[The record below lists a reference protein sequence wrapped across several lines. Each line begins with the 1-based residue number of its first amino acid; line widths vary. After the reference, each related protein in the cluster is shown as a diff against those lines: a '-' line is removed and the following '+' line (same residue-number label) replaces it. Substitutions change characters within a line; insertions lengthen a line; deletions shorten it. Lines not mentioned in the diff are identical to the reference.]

1 MRVCYFGTYEPEY
14 VRSRVLVS
22 GLRRS
27 GACVLPCHAQV
38 WIGGVGANK
47 AARWAGIAGRAR
59 LVARFGRAYA
69 SLARRYLRMEDHDV
83 VLVGYF
89 GHVDMLAAAAL
100 ARLRRKPV
108 AFDAYLSLYD
118 SLVHDRGLVR
128 EGSLVAQTCRA
139 LDRLACAL
147 ADLVILAEDQSI
159 DYFEREFGVPRMKL
173 RRLFVGADDEI
184 FYPRVCDRLDG
195 RFRVI
200 HFGKYIPLHGME
212 YILQAA
218 ALLQP
223 EAVQFTL
230 VGTGQLY
237 ASMCAMAE
245 RLGLGNVRF
254 IPWLDPPAL
263 CAEIAAA
270 DVCLG
275 IFGATE
281 KARRVIGVKVFEA
294 LAMAK
299 PLVTGDSPASRELL
313 EDRVTAVLCR
323 MADPGSIAEGIRLL
337 RDDPAL
343 RARVAANGH
352 ELFQKRCSPRAIG
365 ERLLGYLARLVPPG
379 DAIRRKIE

>member
-14 VRSRVLVS
+14 VRSRVLLS
-22 GLRRS
+22 GLRQC
-27 GACVLPCHAQV
+27 GASVLPCHAPV
-38 WIGGVGANK
+38 WTGGIAANK
-47 AARWAGIAGRAR
+47 ASDWGGVAGRTR

-69 SLARRYLRMEDHDV
+69 SLARQYLRLEDHDV

-118 SLVHDRGLVR
+118 SVVHDRGLARDRSV
-128 EGSLVAQTCRA
+128 VARVCRA
-139 LDRLACAL
+139 LDRLSCAL

-159 DYFEREFGVPRMKL
+159 HYFEGEFGVPRAKL
-173 RRLFVGADDEI
+173 RRLFVGADDAT
-184 FYPRVCDRLDG
+184 FYPRVHDRRDDA
-195 RFRVI
+195 FRVI

-212 YILQAA
+212 YVLQAA

-223 EAVQFTL
+223 EGVQFTL

-237 ASMCAMAE
+237 PSMRALAE
-245 RLGLGNVRF
+245 RLGVRNIRF
-254 IPWLDPPAL
+254 IPWLDPTAL
-263 CAEIAAA
+263 CQEIATA

-294 LAMAK
+294 LAMGK
-299 PLVTGDSPASRELL
+299 PVVTGDSPASRELL
-313 EDRVTAVLCR
+313 GDRETAILCR
-323 MADPGSIAEGIRLL
+323 MADPESIAVGIRVL

-343 RARVAANGH
+343 RVRIAQNGH

-365 ERLLGYLARLVPPG
+365 ETLLGHLEEVVRSRG
-379 DAIRRKIE
+379 SGR